1 MNLIPT
7 FLINIL
13 ILQISLSFKC
23 GHDTVLKNKTIQ
35 IIDMGTTKK
44 LRNLDSSYHPIKIHI
59 DYNSLNSRNLVNSSY
74 IDNIKSV
81 ITETTNHL
89 AMLLQV
95 KNDYQVQINNP
106 SKCDYTI
113 ITTQPLNVDADIVIF
128 PVILSQSQLG
138 ESVIAAASA
147 CFIDARTRRPIA
159 GILFLG
165 SSYDFSRAN
174 SNQYLEMVLLHEI
187 THILAFSSVLFEFF
201 PNQPVYANQTINGVN
216 RKLLTTPEVV
226 KRAQNHFG
234 CDNITGVELEN
245 QGGLG
250 SVGSHWEARLMLGDY
265 MISTDYDETVISDI
279 TLALFEDSGW
289 YKVNYYSGGLFRYG
303 KNQGCA
309 FLEEKCIKNGFAN
322 FKHEFC
328 HVPGKEKCLP
338 GNLSKG
344 KCYLVNYT
352 RPLPT
357 EYRYFTRSTA
367 GGFIPAD
374 FCPVALPHEDKEYF
388 LPTSCKFGRIEY
400 NPIIPPEVFGENSIC
415 VESTLTNKDYSTQ
428 NKRYN
433 YSAKC
438 YQATCD
444 KEKQEIILTIGS
456 STVTCPKGVATT
468 YVEGYD
474 GIIKCPDYSRIC
486 GGSEWCNDPIECIY
500 KRSVTVYDE
509 ETPSPTYSSTED
521 LESSY
526 PESYQLYEDWQKLQD
541 WESSFPQ
548 IQNSVLLENSPTN
561 ATNSTNS
568 ESSKSSSNFVYL
580 NLFFYIYFLCLC

>member
-1 MNLIPT
+1 
-7 FLINIL
+7 
-13 ILQISLSFKC
+13 
-23 GHDTVLKNKTIQ
+23 
-35 IIDMGTTKK
+35 MGTTKK

-303 KNQGCA
+303 KNQGCT
-309 FLEEKCIKNGFAN
+309 FLEEKCIKNGVPTFE
-322 FKHEFC
+322 EFC
-328 HVPGKEKCLP
+328 NTPNKGKCLP
-338 GNLSKG
+338 GNISKG
-344 KCYLVNYT
+344 KCYIVNYSN
-352 RPLPT
+352 PIPA
-357 EYRYFTRSTA
+357 EYRYFSSDIA
-367 GGFIPAD
+367 GGFMPAD
-374 FCPVALPHEDKEYF
+374 YCPVALPQEDIKYYI
-388 LPTSCKFGRIEY
+388 PSSCKYGKKDQY
-400 NPIIPPEVFGENSIC
+400 LSAPEEVIGDSSIC
-415 VESTLTNKDYSTQ
+415 IESSLTIKDYLNVPLYNNNFKAMCHQVSC
-428 NKRYN
+428 NKEN
-433 YSAKC
+433 
-438 YQATCD
+438 
-444 KEKQEIILTIGS
+444 QEIIITIGTTTVS
-456 STVTCPKGVATT
+456 CPRGTSTITVP
-468 YVEGYD
+468 GYD
-474 GIIKCPDYSRIC
+474 GKIKCPDYSRIC
-486 GGSEWCNDPIECIY
+486 GGSEWCNDPIECIN
-500 KRSVTVYDE
+500 KKSLTVKIE
-509 ETPSPTYSSTED
+509 EKTVAQEPSPSQ
-521 LESSY
+521 LESSSS
-526 PESYQLYEDWQKLQD
+526 EKASSEK
-541 WESSFPQ
+541 ESSTPPLSEPSDLTAEPSD
-548 IQNSVLLENSPTN
+548 SVPELAPVS
-561 ATNSTNS
+561 S
-568 ESSKSSSNFVYL
+568 ESSISSSYSLHFCL
-580 NLFFYIYFLCLC
+580 YIYLLCMLVFI